1 MARRFALVGLLLAT
15 GAPAGWLLLR
25 TLGGAPPLDELRGN
39 SGLYLYMLLTTAFVL
54 AAFGFVLGEREDRL
68 KQLNRRLDLAA
79 GTDSLTGMRN
89 RRFFVER
96 LEEECRRAER
106 GGHLFTLLL
115 FDLDHFKRINDTL
128 GHPVGDR
135 VIKGFA
141 AILESAMR
149 RSELAA
155 RVGGEEFA
163 VLLPGSDIETGRG
176 AAERLR
182 QAVQEGVAEAAGL
195 PPNWTVTVSAG
206 VTGSPGHHPL
216 DPEALMTAAD
226 RALYRAKEAGRN
238 RVAVVRASQE
248 IPLPEIP
255 KRAPVLR

>member
-1 MARRFALVGLLLAT
+1 MGLLLAT

-25 TLGGAPPLDELRGN
+25 TLGGMSPLDELRAS

-54 AAFGFVLGEREDRL
+54 ATFGFILGEREDRL
-68 KQLNRRLDLAA
+68 QQLNRRLDLVA
-79 GTDSLTGMRN
+79 GTDSLTGMKN
-89 RRFFVER
+89 RRFFLER
-96 LEEECRRAER
+96 LEEECQRADR
-106 GGHLFTLLL
+106 GGHIFTLLL

-135 VIKGFA
+135 VLKGFA

-163 VLLPGSDIETGRG
+163 VLLPGSGLKAGRL

-182 QAVQEGVAEAAGL
+182 MAVQQGAAQAAGL
-195 PPNWTVTVSAG
+195 PPNWTITVSAG
-206 VTGSPGHHPL
+206 VTSTENVSRLQPNH
-216 DPEALMTAAD
+216 LMVAAD
-226 RALYRAKEAGRN
+226 RGLYQAKEQGRN
-238 RVAVVRASQE
+238 RVAVARGSQE
-248 IPLPEIP
+248 VALPQIPEETPIT
-255 KRAPVLR
+255 R